1 LPATALKVEKATARF
16 RLIAVNAVEISGREF
31 VMRLHHRL
39 VAGLLRGGDLRLG
52 AAFVLFEVV
61 VRHFGPGYSVVCDS
75 SKTDRCR
82 AAFLKFTLTWIIP
95 RPKRQRRLRLSPTA
109 QGQAREPFMLLAID
123 AGNTNVV
130 FALLEDGV
138 IRARWRIATDPRRT
152 ADQYAVWLHQLIEL
166 EGLPR
171 DVVDAV
177 IIGTVVPRATHNL
190 QVLAQKYFRVE
201 PLVAGSGEAGWGIEL
216 DVAEPRSVGAD
227 RVLNAI
233 AAHAIHQGDLIVVD
247 FGTATT
253 FDVVDYSGAYKG
265 GIIAPGINLS
275 LDALVTAAA
284 KLPRIA
290 IEAPGENMSVIGR
303 TTEDQMHIG
312 IYWGYVAMM
321 EGLLARMKAEIG
333 RPATVVATGGL
344 ATLFH
349 RHTSVFDFIE
359 PDLTLQGLGLLYQR
373 TASAT

>member
-1 LPATALKVEKATARF
+1 
-16 RLIAVNAVEISGREF
+16 
-31 VMRLHHRL
+31 
-39 VAGLLRGGDLRLG
+39 
-52 AAFVLFEVV
+52 
-61 VRHFGPGYSVVCDS
+61 
-75 SKTDRCR
+75 
-82 AAFLKFTLTWIIP
+82 
-95 RPKRQRRLRLSPTA
+95 
-109 QGQAREPFMLLAID
+109 MLLAID
-123 AGNTNVV
+123 AGNTNIV

-166 EGLPR
+166 EGFPR

-177 IIGTVVPRATHNL
+177 ILGTVVPRATHNL

-201 PLVAGSGEAGWGIEL
+201 PLLAGSGEAEWGIEL
-216 DVAEPRSVGAD
+216 DVADPRTVGAD

-233 AAHAIHQGDLIVVD
+233 AAHFLHAGDLVVVD

-290 IEAPGENMSVIGR
+290 IEAPDDNLSVIGR

-333 RPATVVATGGL
+333 RPVTVVATGGL
-344 ATLFH
+344 ATLFD
-349 RHTSVFDFIE
+349 RHTSVFDVIE
-359 PDLTLQGLGLLYQR
+359 PDLTLQGLGLLYGR
-373 TASAT
+373 TQAAS